1 MTHPIHTARRRGFT
15 ILEVMVALGIL
26 VTAMVVLVDSQSTAV
41 MMTTQSD
48 RIMTATALAQEKM
61 NQALLCMESAGIQ
74 EQDIEAE
81 GDFDQGIF
89 GGYEAGGLDGEL
101 EKLNEEA
108 FEDFRWAY
116 TVREVKLE
124 ISGDVGSLMGD
135 LEGMGLMPGADQ
147 EAQQSGSSASG
158 FDPTQNQPDLEDLGI
173 SNDMLT
179 EKLSPF
185 MREVRVIVWW
195 GENEDE
201 DQQVELVTHVINPK
215 ANVVTGDQGAD
226 GPVGVGCDGLR

>member
-1 MTHPIHTARRRGFT
+1 MIHPAHTSRRRGFT

-26 VTAMVVLVDSQSTAV
+26 VTAMVVLVDSQSTAI

-48 RIMTATALAQEKM
+48 RILTATVLAQEKM

-81 GDFDQGIF
+81 GDFDEGIF
-89 GGYEAGGLDGEL
+89 GGYEAGGLEGER
-101 EKLNEEA
+101 EKLSEEA

-124 ISGDVGSLMGD
+124 ISGDVSPLMGD
-135 LEGMGLMPGADQ
+135 LEGMGLMPGMNQ
-147 EAQQSGSSASG
+147 EAEQSGSSVSG
-158 FDPTQNQPDLEDLGI
+158 FDPQQNQADLEDLGI

-179 EKLSPF
+179 EALAPF

-195 GENEDE
+195 GDNEDE

-215 ANVVTGDQGAD
+215 ANVVTGDQGTD